1 MQKRAKLQDEG
12 PAAGGGGAPA
22 PPKPAGAPPAQPA
35 ATAARPA
42 APKAGGA
49 TPEEISFVA
58 NSVKAILG
66 EVSKAIIGK
75 HEVMTKVAIGILA
88 NGHIL
93 FEDFPGL

>member
-1 MQKRAKLQDEG
+1 M
-12 PAAGGGGAPA
+12 
-22 PPKPAGAPPAQPA
+22 
-35 ATAARPA
+35 
-42 APKAGGA
+42 
-49 TPEEISFVA
+49 A